1 MKIKI
6 NDLIEE
12 TSILEN
18 KDYLEIKLGIVFK
31 DNDRGE
37 NTRKIGIV
45 INDLAE
51 KYKAK
56 VEGHSC
62 FSYNENTS
70 EYNYDKNI
78 YTCTFT
84 GENKE
89 YNLKLFFLDLKDL
102 TYDTEKLYPV
112 KIHFHEEKADRG
124 YRVRISIYNTIT
136 EEICKEINTII
147 EEFKG
152 IELHSWKAEPHRYV
166 TPETLNVYFS
176 TYEAAYWFY
185 HTVKLIEETY

>member
-6 NDLIEE
+6 NDLVTE

-18 KDYLEIKLGIVFK
+18 KDYLEIKLGMAFK
-31 DNDRGE
+31 DDKGE
-37 NTRKIGIV
+37 SARKIGIV
-45 INDLAE
+45 INDLAK

-62 FSYNENTS
+62 FFYDNNTS
-70 EYNYDKNI
+70 GYYYDKNI
-78 YTCTFT
+78 YTCTFI

-89 YNLKLFFLDLKDL
+89 YDSKLFLLDLKDL
-102 TYDTEKLYPV
+102 TYDTEKLYPI
-112 KIHFHEEKADRG
+112 KTYFHEEKTDRG
-124 YRVRISIYNTIT
+124 YRIQVSVYNTIT

-152 IELHSWKAEPHRYV
+152 IELHSWKAVPHEYI

-176 TYEAAYWFY
+176 TQEAAYWFY
-185 HTVKLIEETY
+185 HTIKLIEKMY